1 MTDTVALLATVPL
14 FSSLDKKE
22 LQRLAKDFTERT
34 FPAGATV
41 VREGDEHGVGFF
53 VVAEGEG
60 VVSVGGKEVGRVKP
74 GDHFGVVALISDR
87 KRTATITAE
96 TDLTT
101 LVMTFWDF
109 RAFVKGDAEV
119 AWKLLEHV
127 GALLHDRS

>member
-1 MTDTVALLATVPL
+1 MTDPVELLGSVPL
-14 FSSLDKKE
+14 FATLDKKQ

-34 FPAGATV
+34 FPAGAVV

-60 VVSVGGKEVGRVKP
+60 VVTVGGREVGRVKP
-74 GDHFGVVALISDR
+74 GDHFGVVALITDR

-96 TDLTT
+96 TELKT

-119 AWKLLEHV
+119 AWTLLEHV
-127 GALLHDRS
+127 GSLLQDRH

>member
-1 MTDTVALLATVPL
+1 MTDHADLLATVPL
-14 FSSLDKKE
+14 FSSLDKKQ

-34 FPAGATV
+34 FPAGSVV
-41 VREGDEHGVGFF
+41 VREGDEKGVGFF

-60 VVSVGGKEVGRVKP
+60 VVSVGGREVDRVRP
-74 GDHFGVVALISDR
+74 GDHFGVIALISDR
-87 KRTATITAE
+87 VRTATITAD

-119 AWKLLEHV
+119 AWKLLEYV
-127 GALLHDRS
+127 GGLLHDRH